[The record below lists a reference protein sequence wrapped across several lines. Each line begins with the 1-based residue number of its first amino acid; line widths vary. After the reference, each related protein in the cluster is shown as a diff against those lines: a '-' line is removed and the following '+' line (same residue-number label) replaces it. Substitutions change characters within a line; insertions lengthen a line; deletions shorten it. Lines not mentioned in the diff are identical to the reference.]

1 MVEIPKPNLGK
12 IGEVFESHKLL
23 AVLLTLMVILGTSG
37 TVYAIVTSNKITGE
51 TTVKALTLEGSVPLE
66 ATVGTPM
73 TYAINYENVPSG
85 ATSGTIRIDITN
97 STIGATSIN
106 PSLITVAITIGGTTT
121 TLSPSTVGAKASYSL
136 ATTISPSG
144 GSYQVSITFQNGV
157 HDGTK
162 YFQENYMT
170 IP

>member
-1 MVEIPKPNLGK
+1 MVEISKPNFSK

-23 AVLLTLMVILGTSG
+23 AILLTVMLVLGASG
-37 TVYAIVTSNKITGE
+37 VVYAVVTSNKVSGE
-51 TTVKALTLEGSVPLE
+51 TTVKALTLEGAVPLE

-73 TYAINYENVPSG
+73 TYVIDYENVPSG
-85 ATSGTIRIDITN
+85 ATSGTIHIDITN
-97 STIGATSIN
+97 STLGTTSIN
-106 PSLITVAITIGGTTT
+106 PSLVTVAITIGGSTT

-157 HDGTK
+157 HDGSK